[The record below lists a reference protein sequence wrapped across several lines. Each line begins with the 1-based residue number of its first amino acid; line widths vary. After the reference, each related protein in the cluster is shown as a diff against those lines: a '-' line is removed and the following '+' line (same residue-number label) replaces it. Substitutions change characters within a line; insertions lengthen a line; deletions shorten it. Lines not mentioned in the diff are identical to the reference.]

1 MEKVNELYI
10 NIMSLYKD
18 SISSESKNIIADF
31 FTTNSINSIPDNLLK
46 VMKSCPEL
54 ISYIFDNHN
63 LNHHYNIKKEDFFN
77 LEETDSLKLFKAFLD
92 ENYIENSEYKNTSY
106 IKNAL
111 KTIKEL
117 SCNIEKGEKI
127 KYEDINQFSEAKGKK
142 KIINNKLY
150 ERLKLIALNKEKKY
164 IYYKDK
170 IDKYFQKIN
179 EILEVL
185 NLINEYFKEFFPD
198 CQNEDIKKIREV
210 INNIKEGER
219 KKYEEFI
226 YNEYNRCKAN
236 FYDNAKRLSEK
247 KKSIIFQD
255 YFKKFRNFLVKGNT
269 KREKKKDIQKSKEL
283 IINEIEKKFD
293 NMKNILA
300 EGGIKNLEK
309 EDLKIFLSAI
319 KGKNKEEITKE
330 IDRLIKIFGNNLGE
344 KEKSERSGDWMTLSR
359 KEDIKNIAIAIS
371 NFIKNLGVKPGNL
384 STIIQEIITNLERS
398 DDSAT
403 IENSINELKKQEI
416 DLVNEKLPDYINI
429 LLKLNE
435 KPESIDFLIKA
446 NMEKCQHLRLLVG
459 EMENEFL
466 NANDIEDFEKCV
478 KCVDFKMKLGDEN
491 SFKDMSDSEIIKLF
505 KSRIEDIQK
514 EGIVVRF
521 TNYVRNYELIKN
533 IFLDKSQ
540 TSKKKIELICKN
552 SEFRIKNEGIFFEGI
567 YFDEDTKKKIKM
579 DSLLELRDRAL
590 LTKNVKKVNVDD
602 KENEAKDKDKKDK
615 ILEDH
620 YRKFVERVG
629 EIDNIYDLVEDIK
642 MSGYPE
648 KIEIHINIDNHDPK
662 FKGAGL
668 ETKSFND
675 LNLKLISI
683 LRELKETQINGYKER
698 PLIRFIYGR
707 QFNLII
713 NALKGKEKEKA
724 KISPFLRFVTNNLI
738 KNEKIKFDYS
748 SENDIYLDTI
758 NNCEKYL
765 QEILKKNDLDL
776 EKIYKQSFI
785 KVGEYKGVYIYHCV
799 QLEKSVF
806 QIFKYLT
813 NNTPIAQNILLC
825 NRETSLEELTAFLY
839 RAILCQYNSCFII
852 GGVDL
857 LESEKS
863 SKLIELINKLYVEDY
878 EKMKSCLIILYT
890 YKGSDILKSLK
901 LIKHIK
907 SFDINNNKIETL
919 QIEEAKIKIISSD
932 QSGVGKSTQI
942 KREIESAKKDYIY
955 FPIGGVFNREDI
967 IERLINLNI
976 TQNSAIHLDLYDTDE
991 TDLMMEFLF
1000 SILVTRFYGKNEHI
1014 FYLAKEIEIKIELPN
1029 GFIDFIEKF
1038 PILDLFEIEKM
1049 SIKNLKPL
1057 ITPNDITSNVQVV
1070 ANYFKALK
1078 DGKLNKDLYFETISD
1093 SDIENYSTTNK
1104 AKILKQEECQELIF
1118 EKIKIVEPNYYQIT
1132 CFIDILGDLFKKFS
1146 RNVYLQAYSL
1156 LESNLKLVD
1165 IKKIRELAIES
1176 FIETTKHFTEGVYTK
1191 IVKNQQ
1197 RTYNFKNNNKAMD
1210 ELAEYNDY
1218 KQISFKDINP
1228 SLIFFHEGN
1237 GEDFSII
1244 TNKKETDE
1252 EYIKLCELRN
1262 CQNQGEKVLLKDYKN
1277 YKSNKEFLDDL
1288 KNILNIKNNVSAPNN
1303 LRKQE
1308 STLSTLSKE
1317 QLTDYEEVD
1326 EEEEEEE
1333 DDFDEEEKKKRE
1345 EEKEKKE
1352 LEKEKKE
1359 LKKIEEEEKK
1369 TRDERMPIE
1378 TITKNY
1384 VFTADNF
1391 IKMVLILLRIRAN
1404 IPVIMM
1410 GETGCGK
1417 TYLIRKLS
1425 ELLNDGSSER
1435 MKILNIHAGIND
1447 KDIIEFLEKKVIKPA
1462 KIIEK
1467 WNQKIEFEKKEGQVV
1482 VPKKLWVFFD
1492 EINTCKSMGL
1502 ISEIMCKHTYQGK
1515 PLPKCITFIAACN
1528 PYRIG
1533 KKIKVAGLNVNQAH
1547 KELKNLNEKE
1557 KDKLKQ
1563 SSTSLVYT
1571 VNPLPHSLLNFV
1583 FNFGK
1588 LENEDEEKYIEKIIK
1603 ESMYKIY
1610 ENNKDRYPNR
1620 NENDFNKIHQ
1630 LAKDLIV
1637 ISHNY
1642 IRKKNDI
1649 SSVSL
1654 REIRR
1659 FNIFYEF
1666 FFNYLMKKKGIIDK
1680 HENKQF
1686 DSEDYQ
1692 FYQESN
1698 EYEFQKYSIILSV
1711 FVCYYLRIT
1720 NNEERNELKEKL
1732 NKKLQEFDKSFEDFL
1747 YLPNKEENFIVNS
1760 IELDN
1765 GIAKNRALLDNVF
1778 SLFVAINNKVPIFIV
1793 GKPGC
1798 SKSLSVQLI
1807 NNAMKGKDSSSSL
1820 FKEYPKII
1828 LNTYQ
1833 GSTASSSEGVKK
1845 VFVKARNVLKGL
1857 GPEDLEKNISMI
1869 FFDEM
1874 GLAEHSPKNPLKV
1887 IHSELEYDLNEG
1899 YKKVAF
1905 VGISNWAL
1913 DASKMNRGLNLSIT
1927 EPEEDDI
1934 KITAYTIGESYD
1946 EILAIENREL
1956 YENLGLAYYK
1966 YKNDNKIKYDE
1977 RKIDFHG
1984 NRDFYHLIKNV
1995 ALNIFKKVRIEI
2007 EDFDQHMAD
2016 YFSKISIERNFGGL
2030 QIDNETTSIEKFKTI
2045 LSRYYSNFQL
2055 RGRYDILENIEDN
2068 ISDLKSRYLLIIS
2081 KPSIG
2086 ISLLESI
2093 VSKLKKEYCYYIG
2106 SQFEDDIQS
2115 EEYTLKILN
2124 KIQFI
2129 MENNNI
2135 LILKNLESVYPALY
2149 DLFNQNFTVIS
2160 KKNYARIACG
2170 SSANAL
2176 CQVNDNFRCI
2186 INVDVNQI
2194 DKEEAPFL
2202 NRFEKHIL
2210 SYEYLLKQEYKE
2222 ESKRIYKVLEEM
2234 LSNDSYKGINY
2245 NLGNIFIGL
2254 DEEEIQKIVYESSL
2268 KKIQTQNLIYEV
2280 IKKISL
2286 ILPQDI
2292 ILLQSIN
2299 GFQTKY
2305 QEYSQK
2311 IIEEYYKG
2319 EHINLRKFLEKM
2331 EQTKNVVYTFSN
2343 IFDFIEKLDKFENK
2357 LLGKISLDNIM
2368 HLKISDYKSENEF
2381 EKKIDIF
2388 FKEEEK
2394 KICLIKFKFNEGN
2407 FLNYI
2412 NFFIKN
2418 KEKERFN
2425 ENNKQQNKKAFV
2437 FIVYLSRFNSLDL
2450 KNKESDINNS
2460 KLLKETISL
2469 SSEYYQIFID
2479 NLNGS
2484 ENLTLNDI
2492 LTKKESELY
2501 EKCIDFD
2508 KELKKNLY
2516 QSLSYMKFN
2525 IPFSLGNLNE
2535 FTYANKLADFISSD
2549 KKLMEV
2555 IKNCLKK
2562 QLNSEENIISK
2573 IFKTE
2578 LSISPIDID
2587 IISVVKKNLVESYL
2601 TKLTALYYKAEQD
2614 QFFSTLLSLN
2624 ELNSKNDDN
2633 NKIFEEII
2641 NKTKEKYLDQLEI
2654 FNGDEPNDNE
2664 NENKSEKK
2672 KYEII
2677 EKPGMNEINIIF
2689 GLKLPGVKP
2698 MISSVIKKF
2707 KNHTNKYRKNEDSLR
2722 KEISEDQ
2729 VEAQKK
2735 NYQKEIKKY
2744 NNTINKELDKVSNS
2758 LSLEKDDYS
2767 KKEFFDLF
2775 LEDYYTLFIIN
2786 NVNSIKNYNK
2796 DKNNTKEEIDLN
2808 SLKKFLKLIIKKR
2821 IESNKI
2827 FKEKDPSKI
2836 VASTLNWILNYSNE
2850 IANILEIFS
2859 KLIKYS
2865 SNLYEQIEEIINQNQ
2880 IKYEISERS
2889 KEYTSIVNLPIFN
2902 PLESMLKAASQEKI
2916 YIDLIN
2922 NPKDFSN
2929 LLNINRELLFFALK
2943 VETSYHL
2950 FLKEVYSLQEII
2962 SIMDCLNSNKKMTQE
2977 NIKKIISFYSKESL
2991 YIYQDVIDT
3000 ENENELIKEFNQLYK
3015 TLVSL
3020 MGKDKSFNKLMSIIF
3035 KNEFKKIN
3043 KETFRSKLLEIIV
3056 EKDEFIYNNS
3066 QLFKDNDIIFVDNN
3080 PGGII
3085 NNRKNILEKQN
3096 YLYKSI
3102 NNCQKPY
3109 LEETIINIFECKIMN
3124 YFNKFSEKKFIND
3137 IKGKEKDNKN
3147 NNELKKNIANNY
3159 KLYYQAIVNLDN
3171 DNPNDKP
3178 SETLIIFN
3186 LSLDVFK
3193 ECIEYLESF
3202 VNNEQKEGNINLYKL
3217 YAISY
3222 IKIYLSKLI
3231 YYVYDEALQQ
3241 EIPSIKEIVD
3251 VINGGGESKF
3261 RSVIKIYILKLFYNY
3276 SDKNLDKM
3284 KSQSSIKD
3292 FDFAEELINQEIIKE
3307 IICEEKLTK
3316 NYKDFPLLKYFVY
3329 TEYRKRENFL
3339 NELGPEEKYKK
3350 KYPLLYKYL
3359 NGIKSNSNV
3368 MKLKNLQTFNEFNNY
3383 MIDYYS
3389 FQITREEAKNK
3400 RIKDEEVDE
3409 KKFKDFLNCWKK
3421 INKKATKYK
3430 DYEFEPKELSE
3441 NDKLIYFL
3449 NDVNEKGY
3457 GMYLAAAYQNFIN
3470 WQNGFL
3476 KYIIKEGVE
3485 KSIFNYYIENMNKKV
3500 PINEAQ
3506 LNQILILDNI
3516 FKPAYKDFDD
3526 LLNTFSRRK
3535 IFNKDGTIDYTKYN
3549 LYEYD
3554 IALIEEELANCLLP
3568 GKCLFEEEI
3577 DHFVIFKGEGFNR
3590 GKSNILQTF
3599 CKIYKQQNLDKEKDL
3614 IMQYLATRPK
3624 DDLKLFFNS
3633 IQLIIFY
3640 LINNNA
3646 ENENDEISKI
3656 ILNSGD
3662 YLRIDRLCSDFFDE
3676 EGKEIQINK
3685 LLGVF
3690 LFSEHFCFNELCEN
3704 LQDEY
3709 KNNIEEKLI
3718 EKISNKLLEV
3728 KNFKDAI
3735 NDISTKDKGKDKISI
3750 KDIDKISIKEL
3761 GSALRRFISRYLVGK
3776 KQQNDINPK
3785 SLLLPQLKRVD
3796 LWDEKIWNIKY
3807 NTFDKI
3813 ISVLID
3819 EFKLTVGQSLSFYN
3833 LIKEEDEKE
3842 IIQEEKQKEKEKP
3855 TGDKTQIKNKGR
3867 KRKGF
3872 KN

>member
-1 MEKVNELYI
+1 
-10 NIMSLYKD
+10 
-18 SISSESKNIIADF
+18 
-31 FTTNSINSIPDNLLK
+31 
-46 VMKSCPEL
+46 MK
-54 ISYIFDNHN
+54 
-63 LNHHYNIKKEDFFN
+63 
-77 LEETDSLKLFKAFLD
+77 
-92 ENYIENSEYKNTSY
+92 
-106 IKNAL
+106 
-111 KTIKEL
+111 
-117 SCNIEKGEKI
+117 
-127 KYEDINQFSEAKGKK
+127 
-142 KIINNKLY
+142 
-150 ERLKLIALNKEKKY
+150 
-164 IYYKDK
+164 
-170 IDKYFQKIN
+170 
-179 EILEVL
+179 
-185 NLINEYFKEFFPD
+185 
-198 CQNEDIKKIREV
+198 
-210 INNIKEGER
+210 ER
-219 KKYEEFI
+219 KKS
-226 YNEYNRCKAN
+226 
-236 FYDNAKRLSEK
+236 L
-247 KKSIIFQD
+247 
-255 YFKKFRNFLVKGNT
+255 
-269 KREKKKDIQKSKEL
+269 
-283 IINEIEKKFD
+283 
-293 NMKNILA
+293 
-300 EGGIKNLEK
+300 
-309 EDLKIFLSAI
+309 
-319 KGKNKEEITKE
+319 EEIT
-330 IDRLIKIFGNNLGE
+330 G
-344 KEKSERSGDWMTLSR
+344 T
-359 KEDIKNIAIAIS
+359 
-371 NFIKNLGVKPGNL
+371 
-384 STIIQEIITNLERS
+384 
-398 DDSAT
+398 
-403 IENSINELKKQEI
+403 
-416 DLVNEKLPDYINI
+416 
-429 LLKLNE
+429 
-435 KPESIDFLIKA
+435 
-446 NMEKCQHLRLLVG
+446 
-459 EMENEFL
+459 
-466 NANDIEDFEKCV
+466 
-478 KCVDFKMKLGDEN
+478 
-491 SFKDMSDSEIIKLF
+491 
-505 KSRIEDIQK
+505 
-514 EGIVVRF
+514 
-521 TNYVRNYELIKN
+521 
-533 IFLDKSQ
+533 
-540 TSKKKIELICKN
+540 
-552 SEFRIKNEGIFFEGI
+552 
-567 YFDEDTKKKIKM
+567 
-579 DSLLELRDRAL
+579 
-590 LTKNVKKVNVDD
+590 
-602 KENEAKDKDKKDK
+602 
-615 ILEDH
+615 
-620 YRKFVERVG
+620 
-629 EIDNIYDLVEDIK
+629 
-642 MSGYPE
+642 
-648 KIEIHINIDNHDPK
+648 
-662 FKGAGL
+662 
-668 ETKSFND
+668 
-675 LNLKLISI
+675 
-683 LRELKETQINGYKER
+683 
-698 PLIRFIYGR
+698 
-707 QFNLII
+707 
-713 NALKGKEKEKA
+713 
-724 KISPFLRFVTNNLI
+724 
-738 KNEKIKFDYS
+738 
-748 SENDIYLDTI
+748 
-758 NNCEKYL
+758 
-765 QEILKKNDLDL
+765 
-776 EKIYKQSFI
+776 
-785 KVGEYKGVYIYHCV
+785 
-799 QLEKSVF
+799 
-806 QIFKYLT
+806 
-813 NNTPIAQNILLC
+813 
-825 NRETSLEELTAFLY
+825 
-839 RAILCQYNSCFII
+839 
-852 GGVDL
+852 
-857 LESEKS
+857 
-863 SKLIELINKLYVEDY
+863 
-878 EKMKSCLIILYT
+878 
-890 YKGSDILKSLK
+890 
-901 LIKHIK
+901 
-907 SFDINNNKIETL
+907 
-919 QIEEAKIKIISSD
+919 
-932 QSGVGKSTQI
+932 
-942 KREIESAKKDYIY
+942 
-955 FPIGGVFNREDI
+955 
-967 IERLINLNI
+967 
-976 TQNSAIHLDLYDTDE
+976 
-991 TDLMMEFLF
+991 
-1000 SILVTRFYGKNEHI
+1000 
-1014 FYLAKEIEIKIELPN
+1014 
-1029 GFIDFIEKF
+1029 
-1038 PILDLFEIEKM
+1038 
-1049 SIKNLKPL
+1049 
-1057 ITPNDITSNVQVV
+1057 
-1070 ANYFKALK
+1070 
-1078 DGKLNKDLYFETISD
+1078 
-1093 SDIENYSTTNK
+1093 
-1104 AKILKQEECQELIF
+1104 
-1118 EKIKIVEPNYYQIT
+1118 
-1132 CFIDILGDLFKKFS
+1132 
-1146 RNVYLQAYSL
+1146 
-1156 LESNLKLVD
+1156 
-1165 IKKIRELAIES
+1165 
-1176 FIETTKHFTEGVYTK
+1176 
-1191 IVKNQQ
+1191 
-1197 RTYNFKNNNKAMD
+1197 
-1210 ELAEYNDY
+1210 
-1218 KQISFKDINP
+1218 
-1228 SLIFFHEGN
+1228 
-1237 GEDFSII
+1237 
-1244 TNKKETDE
+1244 
-1252 EYIKLCELRN
+1252 
-1262 CQNQGEKVLLKDYKN
+1262 
-1277 YKSNKEFLDDL
+1277 
-1288 KNILNIKNNVSAPNN
+1288 
-1303 LRKQE
+1303 
-1308 STLSTLSKE
+1308 
-1317 QLTDYEEVD
+1317 
-1326 EEEEEEE
+1326 
-1333 DDFDEEEKKKRE
+1333 
-1345 EEKEKKE
+1345 
-1352 LEKEKKE
+1352 
-1359 LKKIEEEEKK
+1359 
-1369 TRDERMPIE
+1369 
-1378 TITKNY
+1378 Y

-1391 IKMVLILLRIRAN
+1391 VKMVLILLRIRAN

-1425 ELLNDGSSER
+1425 ELLNNGSSKR

-1447 KDIIEFLEKKVIKPA
+1447 KDIIEFLEKKVINTA

-1467 WNQKIEFEKKEGQVV
+1467 RNQIQKEIYAKNDQVFI
-1482 VPKKLWVFFD
+1482 PKKLWVFFD

-1515 PLPKCITFIAACN
+1515 PLPKCIAFIAACN

-1533 KKIKVAGLNVNQAH
+1533 EKIKVCGLNVNQAH
-1547 KELKNLNEKE
+1547 KELQNLNEKE

-1588 LENEDEEKYIEKIIK
+1588 LEAEDEEKYIKNIIK

-1610 ENNKDRYPNR
+1610 DNNKDKYPNKT
-1620 NENDFNKIHQ
+1620 NEEKEEEFNKIHQ

-1637 ISHNY
+1637 IAHNY
-1642 IRKKNDI
+1642 IRNKNDI

-1666 FFNYLMKKKGIIDK
+1666 FFDYLMKKKIMIDK
-1680 HENKQF
+1680 AENKQL

-1692 FYQESN
+1692 FYQKSN
-1698 EYEFQKYSIILSV
+1698 EYDFQKYSIILSV

-1720 NNEERNELKEKL
+1720 DNGERNELKEKL

-1820 FKEYPKII
+1820 FKEYPKLI
-1828 LNTYQ
+1828 LNAYQ

-1845 VFVKARNVLKGL
+1845 VFVKARNILKGL
-1857 GPEDLEKNISMI
+1857 GPKDLEKNISMI

-1913 DASKMNRGLNLSIT
+1913 DASKMNRGLNLSIP

-1966 YKNDNKIKYDE
+1966 YKNDNRIKYDE
-1977 RKIDFHG
+1977 RKKDFHG

-2016 YFSKISIERNFGGL
+2016 NFSKVSIERNFGGL
-2030 QIDNETTSIEKFKTI
+2030 QIDNEITSIEKFKDI
-2045 LSRYYSNFQL
+2045 LSRYYSNLQL
-2055 RGRYDILENIEDN
+2055 RGRYDILENIEEN
-2068 ISDLKSRYLLIIS
+2068 ILDLKSRYLLIIS

-2093 VSKLKKEYCYYIG
+2093 VSKLKKKYCYYIG

-2129 MENNNI
+2129 MEDNKI
-2135 LILKNLESVYPALY
+2135 LILRNLESVYPALY

-2160 KKNYARIACG
+2160 KKNYARIAIG

-2222 ESKRIYKVLEEM
+2222 ESKRIHKVLKEM
-2234 LSNDSYKGINY
+2234 LNNDSYKGINY
-2245 NLGNIFIGL
+2245 DLENIFIGL
-2254 DEEEIQKIVYESSL
+2254 DEEEIQKIVYEASL

-2305 QEYSQK
+2305 QEYSEK

-2331 EQTKNVVYTFSN
+2331 DQTKNVVYTFSN
-2343 IFDFIEKLDKFENK
+2343 ILDYIVKLDKFENQF
-2357 LLGKISLDNIM
+2357 LGKISLGNIM
-2368 HLKISDYKSENEF
+2368 HLKISDYNSENEF
-2381 EKKIDIF
+2381 EKKIDFF
-2388 FKEEEK
+2388 FKDEKK
-2394 KICLIKFKFNEGN
+2394 KICLIKFKPNEGN

-2425 ENNKQQNKKAFV
+2425 EQNKKAFV
-2437 FIVYLSRFNSLDL
+2437 FIVYLSRINSLDL
-2450 KNKESDINNS
+2450 KNIHNKTNLESDIINS
-2460 KLLKETISL
+2460 KILKETISL

-2484 ENLTLNDI
+2484 ENLTLNDV

-2508 KELKKNLY
+2508 KGLKKDLY
-2516 QSLSYMKFN
+2516 RSLSYMKFN

-2535 FTYANKLADFISSD
+2535 LTYAKKLTDFISSD

-2601 TKLTALYYKAEQD
+2601 TKLTALYYKADQD

-2624 ELNSKNDDN
+2624 ELKSKNDDN

-2641 NKTKEKYLDQLEI
+2641 NKTKEKYLDQLEML
-2654 FNGDEPNDNE
+2654 NSDEPNDDE
-2664 NENKSEKK
+2664 NENKNEKK
-2672 KYEII
+2672 KFEII
-2677 EKPGMNEINIIF
+2677 EKPGMNEIYIIF

-2698 MISSVIKKF
+2698 IISSVVKKF

-2722 KEISEDQ
+2722 KEIPEDQ

-2744 NNTINKELDKVSNS
+2744 NNTIYKELDKVSNL

-2836 VASTLNWILNYSNE
+2836 VASTLNWILHYSTE

-2859 KLIKYS
+2859 KLIKYA

-2889 KEYTSIVNLPIFN
+2889 REYTSIVNLPIFYL
-2902 PLESMLKAASQEKI
+2902 LESTLKAASQEKI

-2943 VETSYHL
+2943 VEANYHL

-2962 SIMDCLNSNKKMTQE
+2962 SIMDCLISNKKMTQE

-2991 YIYQDVIDT
+2991 YIYQDAIDS

-3015 TLVSL
+3015 TLISL
-3020 MGKDKSFNKLMSIIF
+3020 IGKDKSFNKLMSIIF

-3043 KETFRSKLLEIIV
+3043 KETFRAKLLEIIV

-3085 NNRKNILEKQN
+3085 NNRKYILEKQN

-3102 NNCQKPY
+3102 NNCQKPF

-3124 YFNKFSEKKFIND
+3124 YFNKFTEKKFIKD
-3137 IKGKEKDNKN
+3137 FEKEKEN
-3147 NNELKKNIANNY
+3147 KKNY
-3159 KLYYQAIVNLDN
+3159 QLYYQAIVNLDQN
-3171 DNPNDKP
+3171 DPNDKP

-3193 ECIEYLESF
+3193 ECIEYLDSF
-3202 VNNEQKEGNINLYKL
+3202 VNNEQKEGNNNLYKL

-3231 YYVYDEALQQ
+3231 YYVHDEKCKQ
-3241 EIPSIKEIVD
+3241 EIPSIKEIMD

-3261 RSVIKIYILKLFYNY
+3261 RTVIKIYILKLFYNY
-3276 SDKNLDKM
+3276 TGKNLDNMISKY
-3284 KSQSSIKD
+3284 SLPKD
-3292 FDFAEELINQEIIKE
+3292 FAFAEELIKQEIIKE
-3307 IICEEKLTK
+3307 IICEEKPTK

-3329 TEYRKRENFL
+3329 TEYRTRENFL

-3389 FQITREEAKNK
+3389 FQITREEAKGRK
-3400 RIKDEEVDE
+3400 IKEEEVYNIDTFK
-3409 KKFKDFLNCWKK
+3409 KKFDDFLKSCWKK

-3441 NDKLIYFL
+3441 NDELIYFL
-3449 NDVNEKGY
+3449 NDVNETGY

-3476 KYIIKEGVE
+3476 KYIIKEGAE
-3485 KSIFNYYIENMNKKV
+3485 KSIFNYFIENMNKKV
-3500 PINEAQ
+3500 PINEAH

-3516 FKPAYKDFDD
+3516 FKPVYKDFDD

-3577 DHFVIFKGEGFNR
+3577 DHFVIYKGEGFNG

-3599 CKIYKQQNLDKEKDL
+3599 CKIYKQQDLDKEKEL
-3614 IMQYLATRPK
+3614 IMQYLVTRPK

-3646 ENENDEISKI
+3646 ENENEEISKI
-3656 ILNSGD
+3656 ISNSGD
-3662 YLRIDRLCSDFFDE
+3662 YLKIDRICSDFFDE
-3676 EGKEIQINK
+3676 EGKDIQINK

-3704 LQDEY
+3704 LQEEY
-3709 KNNIEEKLI
+3709 KNKIERELI
-3718 EKISNKLLEV
+3718 EKISNKLLEE
-3728 KNFKDAI
+3728 KNFKKAI
-3735 NDISTKDKGKDKISI
+3735 SIKDKDKISI
-3750 KDIDKISIKEL
+3750 KDL
-3761 GSALRRFISRYLVGK
+3761 GSALRRFISRYLVGTR
-3776 KQQNDINPK
+3776 QQNDIDPK
-3785 SLLLPQLKRVD
+3785 TLLLPQLKRAD
-3796 LWDEKIWNIKY
+3796 LWDEKIWNLKSK
-3807 NTFDKI
+3807 TLDKV
-3813 ISVLID
+3813 ISDLID

-3842 IIQEEKQKEKEKP
+3842 IIQEEKQKEKEETK
-3855 TGDKTQIKNKGR
+3855 GEKTQSKTKGR